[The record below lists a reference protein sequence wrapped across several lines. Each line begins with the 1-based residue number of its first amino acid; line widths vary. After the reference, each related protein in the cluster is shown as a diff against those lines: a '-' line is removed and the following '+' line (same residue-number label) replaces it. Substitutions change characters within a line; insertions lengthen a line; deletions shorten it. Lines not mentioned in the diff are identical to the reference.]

1 MKAISPSR
9 EVLAT
14 APGAGLTMAVYGADP
29 RPRRSQ
35 RLTLGLT
42 PGPEVIRRLRSG
54 EPAALVAVALDELNQ
69 WLRVG

>member
-1 MKAISPSR
+1 
-9 EVLAT
+9 
-14 APGAGLTMAVYGADP
+14 MAVYGADP